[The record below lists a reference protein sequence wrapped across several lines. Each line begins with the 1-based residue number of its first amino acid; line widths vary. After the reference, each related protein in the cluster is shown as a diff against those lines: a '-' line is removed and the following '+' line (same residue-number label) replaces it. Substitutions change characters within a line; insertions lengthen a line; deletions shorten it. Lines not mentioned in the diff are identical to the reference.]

1 MKRFAMKKIVVILG
15 CMLVASLA
23 SDGRA
28 ATVKKKLH
36 NTHSTAG
43 LVTGELESGH
53 ASARDRAIGKHCPK
67 SDIKLLKCES
77 DGDWLPYQHPAD
89 GDGPW
94 WYGPYKAGE

>member
-1 MKRFAMKKIVVILG
+1 MKKIVIILG
-15 CMLVASLA
+15 CVLVASLA

-36 NTHSTAG
+36 TQSTVG
-43 LVTGELESGH
+43 LQTGELESGH
-53 ASARDRAIGKHCPK
+53 ASARDRAHGKHCPK

-77 DGDWLPYQHPAD
+77 DGDWLPYEHPAD

-94 WYGPYKAGE
+94 WYGPCKAGE